1 MNFQASSASSF
12 SSHLEASEQEDEQTA
27 EPEEP
32 FSWDGPSISLLG
44 VLIAIA
50 SIGIPFGAVL
60 ADRPLGGL
68 KTVPTVY
75 ESDGSKSSSTISF
88 TRTSKSIGG
97 DTSGKQE

>member
-1 MNFQASSASSF
+1 MNFQASSASSS
-12 SSHLEASEQEDEQTA
+12 SSHLEASEHEDQQGS

-44 VLIAIA
+44 LLIAIA
-50 SIGIPFGAVL
+50 TIGIPFGVVL

-68 KTVPTVY
+68 ITVPTVSK
-75 ESDGSKSSSTISF
+75 SDGSQSTSAISF
-88 TRTSKSIGG
+88 TRTSKSISG